1 MVKKVNLTLCLIL
14 TPEGK
19 GGWRPCLA
27 VDEDIGGEE
36 RSLSVVGETPEV
48 EVHRI

>member
-36 RSLSVVGETPEV
+36 RSLSAVGETPEV